1 MVRKK
6 IRSPESKPEPESRP
20 ETSESLN
27 NEIGQEKAERL
38 IQYLEDEKS
47 IMFLRR
53 ELDGKQFSALK
64 ALRNRR
70 LEDEESRLFLESD
83 DNLRQAR
90 DLIVDQDAETARKNK
105 EEHPELAN
113 YFKIVERFTERRE
126 DSKKQ
131 AVQHAINEVGIPEKI
146 VNALLG
152 RKREAEEVKGD
163 PEKFAKI
170 LDILNK
176 FYSLKNSKVDH
187 REEES
192 LLVRECD
199 IHSGSDAF
207 LWEEASNIM
216 KAERDYESDEIQD
229 KKNQKRGSELTRI
242 TQIAKD
248 AKTSNSDD
256 EKNEAYQEA
265 NKALLRA
272 KEQAKMTRE
281 TQRALGDLN
290 ERMREV
296 QNSDAAKEITRNIGR
311 MAAETLARLEEEDR
325 RKETLRQT
333 GLDETQLKG
342 IENLKE
348 ENVKDVELQLF
359 FESDGKLRQARDFIA
374 GQGTEA
380 ARKAH
385 PELAR
390 YFKIVEKLT
399 EERKKSKGI
408 ALFLA
413 TKMNVSQEMANEALG
428 NKSEGKSTP
437 EKSEQFAKILQI
449 LEQFSDVT
457 EEYNNS
463 FAESNRLHQSVMSLR
478 SKKSE
483 LDKAADSAKGLFG
496 KIKAQKELKKALN
509 ELKETEAAENSQRSQ
524 MNELREKKKNLRDEI
539 VQIKN
544 LLSDEIANIMK

>member
-207 LWEEASNIM
+207 LWEEASKIM